1 MKNKDNKNVQK
12 YKPILKWA
20 GGKTQLLEHLLPKIP
35 KEYNKYIEPFFGG
48 GALFFALKPN
58 NSIIAD
64 SNPELINLYRVIAK
78 DVNSLISELKN
89 LKNEKD
95 FFYDMR
101 KKEFSELSEIEAAA
115 RTIFLNKTA
124 FNGLY
129 RVNKK
134 GQFNVPFGYY
144 KNPKILDEDQLLA
157 ASKLLKKTK
166 ILLGDFKDVL
176 CKHAKKGDFIFLDP
190 PYLPISKYSDFKRY
204 TKEQFHEKDQ
214 ISLANLVNKLSKKGC
229 HILLTNS
236 NHPLIHELY
245 KDFNID
251 IYKTK
256 RNINS
261 KSTNRKGEDIIVSN
275 FKKRIIFTNA
285 KSISSSLSDQMLKF
299 PTTRYMGSKNKILP
313 YIRDI
318 TREFDF
324 SSAIDLFSGSGI
336 VSYMLKSEGKAVIS
350 NDYMALGS
358 TFSKALIENNSE
370 ILPLKLAKK
379 LLCKNEKN
387 DKFVQSNFKDLYF
400 ADEENIL
407 IDNIRANIRS
417 LRNPYKKALALSAL
431 CRACTK
437 KRPRGIFTYTGN
449 RYDDGRKDLKTSI
462 EDHFINAVDIFN
474 NAVFDNKK
482 INLSIRKD
490 AMDLT
495 SSGNF
500 VYMDPPYYSLC
511 SDNEYIRRYHFTE
524 GICCNWEGVEMQ
536 WHTKTKKFKNYPTPF
551 SNKENAKD
559 AFDKLFDKYK
569 KSIILVSYSSNCLP
583 TLDEMVEMLAKYKKD
598 VKVLS
603 IDYRYSFAN
612 QKENMSTNKN
622 MVKEYLFL
630 GYS

>member
-78 DVNSLISELKN
+78 DVTSLISELKN

-176 CKHAKKGDFIFLDP
+176 CENAKKGDFIFLDP
-190 PYLPISKYSDFKRY
+190 PYLPVSKFSDFKRY

-407 IDNIRANIRS
+407 IDNIRANIRG

-551 SNKENAKD
+551 SHKENAKD

-630 GYS
+630 GF

>member
-176 CKHAKKGDFIFLDP
+176 CENAKKGDFIFLDP
-190 PYLPISKYSDFKRY
+190 PYLPVSKFSDFKRY

-407 IDNIRANIRS
+407 IDNIRANIRG

-449 RYDDGRKDLKTSI
+449 RYDDGRKDLKTSL

-551 SNKENAKD
+551 SHKENAKD

-630 GYS
+630 GF

>member
-1 MKNKDNKNVQK
+1 MINKDNKNVQK

-176 CKHAKKGDFIFLDP
+176 CENAKKGDFIFLDP
-190 PYLPISKYSDFKRY
+190 PYLPVSKFSDFKRY

-407 IDNIRANIRS
+407 IDNIRANIRG

-630 GYS
+630 GF

>member
-89 LKNEKD
+89 LKNEKE
-95 FFYDMR
+95 FFYDTR

-176 CKHAKKGDFIFLDP
+176 CENAKKGDFIFLDP
-190 PYLPISKYSDFKRY
+190 PYLPVSKYSDFKRY
-204 TKEQFHEKDQ
+204 TKEQFYEKDQ

-336 VSYMLKSEGKAVIS
+336 VSYMLKSEGKSVIS

-407 IDNIRANIRS
+407 IDNIRANIRG

-551 SNKENAKD
+551 SHKENAKD

-630 GYS
+630 GY

>member
-101 KKEFSELSEIEAAA
+101 RKEFSELSEIEAAA

-134 GQFNVPFGYY
+134 GHFNVPFGYY

-157 ASKLLKKTK
+157 ASKILKKTK

-190 PYLPISKYSDFKRY
+190 PYLPVSKYSDFKRY
-204 TKEQFHEKDQ
+204 TKEQFYEKDQ

-336 VSYMLKSEGKAVIS
+336 VSYMLKSEGKSVIS

-370 ILPLKLAKK
+370 ILPLKSAKK
-379 LLCKNEKN
+379 LLRQNEKN

-400 ADEENIL
+400 TDEENIL
-407 IDNIRANIRS
+407 IDNIRANIIS

-449 RYDDGRKDLKTSI
+449 RYDDGRKDLKTSL

-482 INLSIRKD
+482 INLSSRKD

-551 SNKENAKD
+551 SHKENAKD

-630 GYS
+630 GY

>member
-20 GGKTQLLEHLLPKIP
+20 GGKTQLLEQLLPKIP
-35 KEYNKYIEPFFGG
+35 NEYNKYIEPFFGG

-78 DVNSLISELKN
+78 DVNSLISELKKF
-89 LKNEKD
+89 KNEKD
-95 FFYDMR
+95 FFYDIR
-101 KKEFSELSEIEAAA
+101 RKEFSELSEIEAAA
-115 RTIFLNKTA
+115 RTLFLNKTA

-134 GQFNVPFGYY
+134 GKFNVPFGYY

-176 CKHAKKGDFIFLDP
+176 CENAKKGDFIFLDP
-190 PYLPISKYSDFKRY
+190 PYLPVSKYSDFKRY

-336 VSYMLKSEGKAVIS
+336 VSYMLKSEGKSVIS

-407 IDNIRANIRS
+407 IDNIRANIRG

-482 INLSIRKD
+482 INLSSRKD
-490 AMDLT
+490 AMNLT
-495 SSGNF
+495 NSGNF

-551 SNKENAKD
+551 SHKENAKN

-630 GYS
+630 GF

>member
-176 CKHAKKGDFIFLDP
+176 CENAKKGDFIFLDP
-190 PYLPISKYSDFKRY
+190 PYLPVSKFSDFKRY

-245 KDFNID
+245 KDFNLD

-407 IDNIRANIRS
+407 IDNIRANIRG

-630 GYS
+630 GF

>member
-95 FFYDMR
+95 FFYDIR

-176 CKHAKKGDFIFLDP
+176 CENAKKGDFIFLDP
-190 PYLPISKYSDFKRY
+190 PYLPVSKYSDFKRY
-204 TKEQFHEKDQ
+204 TKEQFYEKDQ

-275 FKKRIIFTNA
+275 FKKRISFANA
-285 KSISSSLSDQMLKF
+285 KSISTSLSDQMLKF

-370 ILPLKLAKK
+370 ILPLKSAKK
-379 LLCKNEKN
+379 LLCQNEKN

-400 ADEENIL
+400 TDEENIL
-407 IDNIRANIRS
+407 IDNIRANIRG

-449 RYDDGRKDLKTSI
+449 RYDDGRKDLRTSL

-630 GYS
+630 GF

>member
-144 KNPKILDEDQLLA
+144 KNPKILDEDQLFA

-176 CKHAKKGDFIFLDP
+176 CENAKKGDFIFLDP
-190 PYLPISKYSDFKRY
+190 PYLPVSKFSDFKRY

-407 IDNIRANIRS
+407 IDNIRANIRG

-630 GYS
+630 GF

>member
-48 GALFFALKPN
+48 GALFFALKPK

-95 FFYDMR
+95 LFYDMR
-101 KKEFSELSEIEAAA
+101 RKEFSELSEIEAAA

-144 KNPKILDEDQLLA
+144 KNPKILDEDILLA

-166 ILLGDFKDVL
+166 ILLGDFKDIL
-176 CKHAKKGDFIFLDP
+176 CENAKKGDFIFLDP
-190 PYLPISKYSDFKRY
+190 PYLPVSKYSDFKRY
-204 TKEQFHEKDQ
+204 TKEQFYEKDQ

-275 FKKRIIFTNA
+275 FKKRISFANA

-387 DKFVQSNFKDLYF
+387 DKFIQSNFKDLYF

-407 IDNIRANIRS
+407 IDNIRSNIRG

-449 RYDDGRKDLKTSI
+449 RYDDGRKDLKTTL

-482 INLSIRKD
+482 TNLSMRKD

-551 SNKENAKD
+551 SHKENAKD

-630 GYS
+630 GF

>member
-101 KKEFSELSEIEAAA
+101 RKEFSELSEIEAAA

-176 CKHAKKGDFIFLDP
+176 CENAKKGDFIFLDP
-190 PYLPISKYSDFKRY
+190 PYLPVSKFSDFKRY

-407 IDNIRANIRS
+407 IDNIRANIRG

-630 GYS
+630 GF

>member
-35 KEYNKYIEPFFGG
+35 KEYNNYIEPFFGG

-176 CKHAKKGDFIFLDP
+176 CENAKKGDFIFLDP
-190 PYLPISKYSDFKRY
+190 PYLPVSKFSDFKRY

-299 PTTRYMGSKNKILP
+299 PTTRYMGSKNKILS

-407 IDNIRANIRS
+407 IDNIRANIRG

-612 QKENMSTNKN
+612 KKENMSTNKN

-630 GYS
+630 GF

>member
-12 YKPILKWA
+12 YKPILKRA

-176 CKHAKKGDFIFLDP
+176 CENAKKGDFIFLDP
-190 PYLPISKYSDFKRY
+190 PYLPVSKFSDFKRY

-407 IDNIRANIRS
+407 IDNIRANIRG

-603 IDYRYSFAN
+603 IDYRYSLAN

-630 GYS
+630 GF

>member
-176 CKHAKKGDFIFLDP
+176 CENAKKGDFIFLDP
-190 PYLPISKYSDFKRY
+190 PYLPVSKFSDFKRY
-204 TKEQFHEKDQ
+204 TKEQFHEEDQ
-214 ISLANLVNKLSKKGC
+214 ISLANLVNKLSKKEC

-407 IDNIRANIRS
+407 IDNIRANIRG

-490 AMDLT
+490 AMNLT

-612 QKENMSTNKN
+612 QKENMSANKN

-630 GYS
+630 GF

>member
-1 MKNKDNKNVQK
+1 MKNKDNKNLQI

-20 GGKTQLLEHLLPKIP
+20 GGKTQLLQHLLPKIP

-48 GALFFALKPN
+48 GALFFALKPK

-89 LKNEKD
+89 FKNEKE
-95 FFYDMR
+95 FFYHMR
-101 KKEFSELSEIEAAA
+101 RKEFSELSEVEAAA
-115 RTIFLNKTA
+115 RTLFLNKTA

-176 CKHAKKGDFIFLDP
+176 CKHAKKGDLIFLDP
-190 PYLPISKYSDFKRY
+190 PYLPVSKYSDFKRY
-204 TKEQFHEKDQ
+204 TKEQFYEKDQ

-229 HILLTNS
+229 NILLTNS
-236 NHPLIHELY
+236 NHPLIHDLY
-245 KDFNID
+245 KDFDID
-251 IYKTK
+251 IHKTK

-261 KSTNRKGEDIIVSN
+261 KSANRKGEDIIVSN
-275 FKKRIIFTNA
+275 LKKHVTFSNA
-285 KSISSSLSDQMLKF
+285 KSISSSLSEQVLKF
-299 PTTRYMGSKNKILP
+299 PPTRYMGSKNKILP

-318 TREFDF
+318 IREFDF

-336 VSYMLKSEGKAVIS
+336 VSYMLKSEGKSVIS

-370 ILPLKLAKK
+370 ILPLKSAKK
-379 LLCKNEKN
+379 LLCQNEKN

-400 ADEENIL
+400 TDEENIL

-417 LRNPYKKALALSAL
+417 LKNPYKKALALSAL

-559 AFDKLFDKYK
+559 AFDKLFEKYK

-583 TLDEMVEMLAKYKKD
+583 KLDEMVEMLAKYKKD

-612 QKENMSTNKN
+612 QKENMSINKN

-630 GYS
+630 GF

>member
-214 ISLANLVNKLSKKGC
+214 ILLANLVNKLSKKGC

-630 GYS
+630 GF

>member
-176 CKHAKKGDFIFLDP
+176 CENAKKGDFIFLDP
-190 PYLPISKYSDFKRY
+190 PYLPVSKFSDFKRY

-358 TFSKALIENNSE
+358 SFSKALIENNSE

-407 IDNIRANIRS
+407 IDNIRANIRG

-630 GYS
+630 GF

>member
-115 RTIFLNKTA
+115 RTLFLNKTA

-176 CKHAKKGDFIFLDP
+176 CENAKKGDFIFLDP
-190 PYLPISKYSDFKRY
+190 PYLPVSKFSDFKRY

-407 IDNIRANIRS
+407 IDNIRANIRG
-417 LRNPYKKALALSAL
+417 LRNPYRKALALSAL

-630 GYS
+630 GF

>member
-115 RTIFLNKTA
+115 RTIFLNKTS

-176 CKHAKKGDFIFLDP
+176 CENAKKGDFIFLDP
-190 PYLPISKYSDFKRY
+190 PYLPVSKFSDFKRY

-407 IDNIRANIRS
+407 IDNIRANIRG

-630 GYS
+630 GF

>member
-1 MKNKDNKNVQK
+1 MKNRDNKNVQK

-35 KEYNKYIEPFFGG
+35 KEYNRYIEPFFGG
-48 GALFFALKPN
+48 GALFFALKPK

-78 DVNSLISELKN
+78 DVNSLINELKN

-101 KKEFSELSEIEAAA
+101 RKEFSELSEIEAAA

-176 CKHAKKGDFIFLDP
+176 CENAKKGDFIFLDP
-190 PYLPISKYSDFKRY
+190 PYLPVSKYSDFKRY
-204 TKEQFHEKDQ
+204 TKEQFYEKDQ

-336 VSYMLKSEGKAVIS
+336 VSYMLKSEGKSVIS

-370 ILPLKLAKK
+370 ILPLKSAKK
-379 LLCKNEKN
+379 LLCQNEKS
-387 DKFVQSNFKDLYF
+387 DKFIESNFKDLYF
-400 ADEENIL
+400 TDEENIL
-407 IDNIRANIRS
+407 IDNIRANIKG

-449 RYDDGRKDLKTSI
+449 RYDDGRKDLKTSL
-462 EDHFINAVDIFN
+462 EEHFINAVDIFN

-482 INLSIRKD
+482 LNLSSRKD
-490 AMDLT
+490 AMSLT

-536 WHTKTKKFKNYPTPF
+536 WQTKTKKFKNYPTPF
-551 SNKENAKD
+551 SHKENAKD
-559 AFDKLFDKYK
+559 AFDKLFERYK

-583 TLDEMVEMLAKYKKD
+583 TLDEMVGMLAKYKKN
-598 VKVLS
+598 VEVLL

-612 QKENMSTNKN
+612 QKENISSNKN
-622 MVKEYLFL
+622 KVKEYLFL
-630 GYS
+630 GY

>member
-101 KKEFSELSEIEAAA
+101 RKEFSELSEIEAAA

-176 CKHAKKGDFIFLDP
+176 CENAKKGDFIFLDP
-190 PYLPISKYSDFKRY
+190 PYLPVSKYSDFKRY
-204 TKEQFHEKDQ
+204 TKEQFYEKDQ

-407 IDNIRANIRS
+407 IDNIRANIRG

-449 RYDDGRKDLKTSI
+449 RYDDGRKDLKTSL

-551 SNKENAKD
+551 SHKENAKD

-630 GYS
+630 GF

>member
-176 CKHAKKGDFIFLDP
+176 CENAKKGDFIFLDP
-190 PYLPISKYSDFKRY
+190 PYLPVSKFSDFKRY

-407 IDNIRANIRS
+407 IDNIRANIRG

-449 RYDDGRKDLKTSI
+449 RYDDGRKDLKTSL

-490 AMDLT
+490 AMNLNN
-495 SSGNF
+495 SGNF

-583 TLDEMVEMLAKYKKD
+583 TLDEMVEMLAKYKKNVD
-598 VKVLS
+598 VLL
-603 IDYRYSFAN
+603 IDYKYSFAN
-612 QKENMSTNKN
+612 QKENMSSNKN
-622 MVKEYLFL
+622 KVKEYLFL
-630 GYS
+630 GY

>member
-176 CKHAKKGDFIFLDP
+176 CENAKKGDFIFLDP
-190 PYLPISKYSDFKRY
+190 PYLPVSKFSDFKRY

-400 ADEENIL
+400 TDEENIL
-407 IDNIRANIRS
+407 IDNIRANIIS

-630 GYS
+630 GF

>member
-1 MKNKDNKNVQK
+1 MKNRDNKNVQK

-101 KKEFSELSEIEAAA
+101 RKEFSELSEIEAAA

-176 CKHAKKGDFIFLDP
+176 CENAKKGDFIFLDP
-190 PYLPISKYSDFKRY
+190 PYLPVSKFSDFKRY

-407 IDNIRANIRS
+407 IDNIRANIRG

-630 GYS
+630 GF

>member
-115 RTIFLNKTA
+115 RTIFLNKTS

-176 CKHAKKGDFIFLDP
+176 CENAKKGDFIFLDP
-190 PYLPISKYSDFKRY
+190 PYLPVSKFSDFKRY

-387 DKFVQSNFKDLYF
+387 DKFVQLNFKDLYF

-407 IDNIRANIRS
+407 IDNIRANIRG

-630 GYS
+630 GF

>member
-176 CKHAKKGDFIFLDP
+176 CENAKKGDFIFLDP
-190 PYLPISKYSDFKRY
+190 PYLPVSKFSDFKRY

-275 FKKRIIFTNA
+275 FKKRISFANA

-407 IDNIRANIRS
+407 IDNIRANIRG

-630 GYS
+630 GF

>member
-176 CKHAKKGDFIFLDP
+176 CENAKKGDFIFLDP
-190 PYLPISKYSDFKRY
+190 PYLPVSKFSDFKRY

-407 IDNIRANIRS
+407 IDNIRANIRG

-449 RYDDGRKDLKTSI
+449 RYDDGRRDLKTSI

-630 GYS
+630 GF

>member
-78 DVNSLISELKN
+78 DVNSLISELNN

-101 KKEFSELSEIEAAA
+101 RKEFSELSEIEAAA

-176 CKHAKKGDFIFLDP
+176 CENAKKGDFIFLDP
-190 PYLPISKYSDFKRY
+190 PYLPVSKFSDFKRY

-407 IDNIRANIRS
+407 IDNIRANIRG

-536 WHTKTKKFKNYPTPF
+536 WQTKTKKFKNYPTPF

-612 QKENMSTNKN
+612 QKENISTNKN

-630 GYS
+630 GF

>member
-157 ASKLLKKTK
+157 ASKLLRKTK
-166 ILLGDFKDVL
+166 ILLGDFKDIL
-176 CKHAKKGDFIFLDP
+176 CENAKKGDFIFLDP
-190 PYLPISKYSDFKRY
+190 PYLPVSKFSDFKRY

-336 VSYMLKSEGKAVIS
+336 VSYMLKLEGKAVIS

-407 IDNIRANIRS
+407 IDNIRANIRG

-630 GYS
+630 GF

>member
-48 GALFFALKPN
+48 GALFFALEPN

-101 KKEFSELSEIEAAA
+101 RKEFSELSEIEAAA

-176 CKHAKKGDFIFLDP
+176 CENAKKGDFIFLDP
-190 PYLPISKYSDFKRY
+190 PYLPVSKFSDFKRY

-407 IDNIRANIRS
+407 IDNIRANIRG
-417 LRNPYKKALALSAL
+417 LRNPYRKALALSAL

-449 RYDDGRKDLKTSI
+449 RYDDGRKDLKTSL

-630 GYS
+630 GF